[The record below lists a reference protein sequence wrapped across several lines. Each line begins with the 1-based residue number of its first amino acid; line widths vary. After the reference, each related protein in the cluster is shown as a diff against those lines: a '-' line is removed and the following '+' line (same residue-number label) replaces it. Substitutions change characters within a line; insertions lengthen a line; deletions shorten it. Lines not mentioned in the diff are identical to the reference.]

1 MLAAAWPLGLL
12 AGATWLLIAALL
24 RMSSLAALLAS
35 AAAPIYALLP
45 LALLGLPASAVAG
58 TLWCRVCVCVC
69 VPVLRMSRAARGPRE
84 VWAVSRPERSR
95 YGRVGPRRLRD
106 ATRERPSGSGLFIV
120 IGPGPSL
127 RLRPQLC
134 SQRAVSTTP

>member
-1 MLAAAWPLGLL
+1 MVWSVVN
-12 AGATWLLIAALL
+12 ALRILKCFVLWVNIYIFHDFRL
-24 RMSSLAALLAS
+24 RR
-35 AAAPIYALLP
+35 PVRP
-45 LALLGLPASAVAG
+45 LGLPASAVAG
-58 TLWCRVCVCVC
+58 TLVSCVCVC